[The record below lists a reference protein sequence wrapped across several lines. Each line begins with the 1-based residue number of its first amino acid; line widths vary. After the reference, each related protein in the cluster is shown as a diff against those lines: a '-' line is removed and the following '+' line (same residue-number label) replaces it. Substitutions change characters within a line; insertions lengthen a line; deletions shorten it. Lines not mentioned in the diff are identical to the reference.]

1 MHSFHETTFKK
12 PTFCGDCGKIILGV
26 VKQGLE
32 CESKLKAKKKLK
44 WFKLLKKKTRSLFKA
59 FT

>member
-1 MHSFHETTFKK
+1 MRLRMHSFHETTFKK

-44 WFKLLKKKTRSLFKA
+44 
-59 FT
+59 